1 MSDFPRAFQI
11 ILDHEGGYVDHP
23 DDPGG
28 ETNFGISK
36 RSYPQLD
43 IKNLTKKDAADI
55 YRRDFWGACRC
66 DEINWPLNLYL
77 FDSAVNQGVGTAITI
92 LQRALGVRLDGVIGP
107 ETLAAANAARDSIG
121 SDFMTERA
129 LTYTRLSSFGVFGRG
144 WLRRLFKTVEV
155 VV

>member
-1 MSDFPRAFQI
+1 MSDFHRAVQI

-28 ETNFGISK
+28 ATNFGISQ
-36 RSYPQLD
+36 RAYPLID
-43 IKNLTKKDAADI
+43 IKNLTKKEAVDI
-55 YRRDFWGACRC
+55 YRRDFWDACRC

-77 FDSAVNQGVGTAITI
+77 FDSAVNQGVGTAITT
-92 LQRALGVRLDGVIGP
+92 LQRTLGVRLDGVIGP
-107 ETLAAANAARDSIG
+107 ATLAAANAARASIG
-121 SDFMTERA
+121 SDFMAERA
-129 LTYTRLSSFGVFGRG
+129 LAYSRLSLFGVFGRG